1 MTTKR
6 SFFRSLAGKV
16 FGTAMIPVVLFLLLI
31 AFYMLPKVH
40 GRLVES
46 KKEGVRHLVEAV
58 QTEVTH
64 LAQAAKDGRM
74 SREEAQ
80 ARAKDLVDAIRF
92 AEANYVFIFGPGNV
106 TLVNANI
113 RQFVDK
119 PADQEPPKL
128 VAIYEGLRAA
138 SGATGGGFY
147 DYQFTKQGREGL
159 FPKSAYAKR
168 IDDWDWVIGAGVY
181 LDDID
186 AEMFKIT
193 VAVLGVAL
201 AVAVLVA
208 YISRLRSNTMVRPLR
223 QLVDGLRDSD
233 LSRHID
239 VATRDEI
246 GEAAEAF
253 NVYNGKMLETVRN
266 IASLADRVG
275 TCQQH

>member
-1 MTTKR
+1 
-6 SFFRSLAGKV
+6 
-16 FGTAMIPVVLFLLLI
+16 
-31 AFYMLPKVH
+31 
-40 GRLVES
+40 
-46 KKEGVRHLVEAV
+46 
-58 QTEVTH
+58 
-64 LAQAAKDGRM
+64 M